1 MGFCFFFFFGVLVPP
16 EQGFTLGGCPDGGSH
31 LVVLSPPW
39 WSPPHPGGPSGV
51 SHKSCWWHPSFSA
64 ALGVLCSPGICTLQ
78 DWDARRLS
86 GTLSSALPRAQQA
99 REAQGAALAALPG
112 LVNHSLPG
120 TLGPGRTGPALPGT
134 RHGCASPAR
143 LCHHCCAHP
152 RAAQGLQGCSG
163 QGGCSKQ
170 GTQGGDGSPCSVITA
185 GFKKPNSLCPPFHPF
200 PPPPPGAGM
209 AKSKE

>member
-1 MGFCFFFFFGVLVPP
+1 MGFFGVLVPP
-16 EQGFTLGGCPDGGSH
+16 EQGFTLGGCPDGGGH

-120 TLGPGRTGPALPGT
+120 TLGPGRTGPALPST

-152 RAAQGLQGCSG
+152 EPHRGCRAAPDREDAPSRAHR
-163 QGGCSKQ
+163 
-170 GTQGGDGSPCSVITA
+170 V
-185 GFKKPNSLCPPFHPF
+185 
-200 PPPPPGAGM
+200 GM
-209 AKSKE
+209 ALPAQ